1 MVALAFVLSSL
12 VAQPPT
18 LDTYLE
24 APFPPADGFSA
35 PFAKRCVGTGPAK
48 AIGNGR
54 VVRADAAGV
63 EVEHLVYENGS
74 KRILRSTL
82 KPLASASVA
91 VGAVVRR
98 GEVLGV
104 AKKRKASLTIEG
116 EVNPCAFIA
125 ERPQLLVPQDE
136 PSLVVIETSTYRIRL
151 YEKGVQV
158 AEYDVAF
165 GQAPGPKVE
174 RGDNRTPRGM
184 YFVINKAT
192 GPFSGPAAE
201 AFGGYWVKLNY
212 PNAVDAERGVDRG
225 WIKRPAARAIAR
237 AWVARKPTNERTR
250 LGGGIGFHGW
260 AWEWNEAKH
269 GRGLSWGC
277 VVMHLRDIGA
287 FYERVP
293 IGAMVVIL

>member
-1 MVALAFVLSSL
+1 MLALALVLSSV
-12 VAQPPT
+12 VAQAPT
-18 LDTYLE
+18 LEAYLE

-35 PFAKRCVGTGPAK
+35 PFKRGCDGRGKAK
-48 AIGNGR
+48 AIAHGR
-54 VVRADAAGV
+54 VVRADAQGV
-63 EVEHLVYENGS
+63 EVEHLFYENSS
-74 KRILRSTL
+74 KRIVRSVL
-82 KPLASASVA
+82 GPLTEVA
-91 VGAVVRR
+91 VSAGAVVRR
-98 GEVLGV
+98 GDPLGV
-104 AKKRKASLTIEG
+104 AQRAALTIEG
-116 EVNPCAFIA
+116 EADACAFIA
-125 ERPQLLVPQDE
+125 PRETLFVPQDE
-136 PSLVVIETSTYRIRL
+136 RSLVVVETSTYRVRL
-151 YEKGVQV
+151 YEKGIQV

-192 GPFSGPAAE
+192 GPFTGPAAE
-201 AFGGYWVKLNY
+201 AFGGFWVKLNY
-212 PNAVDAERGVDRG
+212 PNAVDAERGIARG
-225 WIKRPAARAIAR
+225 WISRKDARAIAK
-237 AWVARKPTNERTR
+237 AWAARKPTNERTR

-277 VVMHLRDIGA
+277 VVMHLRDIAA